1 MYIRETEYNERKR
14 EQARISY
21 ASTLK
26 MQHII
31 SVVLNTIKII
41 ATKLTYKSSHQH
53 NLQICAHK
61 LLSLA
66 KNYKNKVFEFIFTC
80 LREVA
85 MISVSVKVWLDF

>member
-14 EQARISY
+14 EQAHISY

-26 MQHII
+26 MLHIM
-31 SVVLNTIKII
+31 SVCIKYNKNNSDKTHRQIFTSTQPANMRTYTFI
-41 ATKLTYKSSHQH
+41 FGKKLQ
-53 NLQICAHK
+53 
-61 LLSLA
+61 
-66 KNYKNKVFEFIFTC
+66 NKVFEFIFTC

>member
-66 KNYKNKVFEFIFTC
+66 KNYKIRFLNSYLLV
-80 LREVA
+80 
-85 MISVSVKVWLDF
+85 

>member
-31 SVVLNTIKII
+31 SVVLNTIKNNSDK
-41 ATKLTYKSSHQH
+41 THR
-53 NLQICAHK
+53 QICTSTQPA
-61 LLSLA
+61 
-66 KNYKNKVFEFIFTC
+66 NMRT
-80 LREVA
+80 
-85 MISVSVKVWLDF
+85 